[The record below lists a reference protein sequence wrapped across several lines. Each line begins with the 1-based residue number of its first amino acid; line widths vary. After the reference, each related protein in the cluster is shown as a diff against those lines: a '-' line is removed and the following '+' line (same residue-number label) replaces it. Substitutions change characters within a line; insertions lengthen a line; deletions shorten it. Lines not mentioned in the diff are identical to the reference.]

1 MQFLRRKRK
10 TVAALKPIHCTGNVN
25 SLKDKNI
32 KEASLQPVHDGL
44 WTTLVGSASKS
55 EMKTYLSHSQV
66 CLNGVIPSIVNGKIE
81 EYESSKANQIRSMRV
96 LYEGGLIS
104 KRKYTCIRNSSD
116 VANESGKKVKS
127 TTTEIMKGCHI
138 PKIVSYKTLM
148 AHIKSI
154 DIGEVVDLETFA
166 TQVSREPVS
175 GVYRPLKPFLL
186 KLADLYLHLD
196 KEIPMLHLFNGE
208 KGVFRVA
215 VGADGA
221 PFGKDDEA
229 TGENNVLN
237 MIYLRSVCLSQ

>member
-1 MQFLRRKRK
+1 MLGAENGELSAAQHCSRKCEFTEGQEYQGGK
-10 TVAALKPIHCTGNVN
+10 ST
-25 SLKDKNI
+25 
-32 KEASLQPVHDGL
+32 ASNDGL

-55 EMKTYLSHSQV
+55 VMKTYLSHSQV

-116 VANESGKKVKS
+116 VANESGEKVKS
-127 TTTEIMKGCHI
+127 TTTEIMKGYHI

-166 TQVSREPVS
+166 T
-175 GVYRPLKPFLL
+175 G
-186 KLADLYLHLD
+186 H
-196 KEIPMLHLFNGE
+196 
-208 KGVFRVA
+208 
-215 VGADGA
+215 
-221 PFGKDDEA
+221 
-229 TGENNVLN
+229 
-237 MIYLRSVCLSQ
+237 